1 MNLDRDG
8 PTPRGRAVLLVAG
21 LLLVAAVLAGL
32 YDRDGLLH
40 TLAPHRSVSNAESQR
55 RRERLIESLPV
66 SAPSLRLCVFALKLN
81 RPGGDGRRPPER
93 VEVTRSLMST
103 WVRIVAYGPDPAVLS
118 QTIDRTFA
126 RMTDLEHL
134 LSRYNPESDVSRVNA
149 APSGTSVTVGEDAWR
164 VLEAAEVAWKR
175 TGGVFDVTV
184 GPLVAL
190 WREAGQRGSLPSEEE
205 LARARAA
212 VGFDKLRLEPETR
225 QVTLSVPGMSLDLGG
240 IAKGYIVDQAILFLK
255 ASGVTSALVA
265 GGGDTRT
272 LGRRGDGEPW
282 VTAVRNPATE
292 SGEPFVTLL
301 LLADNAVLTS
311 GNYARYVTIGGRRY
325 SHIVDPRT
333 GWPESEVS
341 SATVIGP
348 DATNTDP
355 LATAL
360 TILGPEQ
367 GVKLIESLPGYECL
381 IVTGEKDDLHLARS
395 RGFSR
400 YEVRHRAAPNP

>member
-1 MNLDRDG
+1 MNLR
-8 PTPRGRAVLLVAG
+8 RAVLLVAG
-21 LLLVAAVLAGL
+21 LLLVAAGLASL
-32 YDRDGLLH
+32 YDRDGL
-40 TLAPHRSVSNAESQR
+40 R
-55 RRERLIESLPV
+55 RLPKPRGLSPLPDGSDAFGTKGRLGQAS
-66 SAPSLRLCVFALKLN
+66 
-81 RPGGDGRRPPER
+81 PER

-103 WVRIVAYGPDPAVLS
+103 WVRIVAYGPDPAQKLS

-126 RMTDLEHL
+126 RMSHLEHL

-149 APSGTSVTVGEDAWR
+149 APAGTPVTVGEDAWR

-190 WREAGQRGSLPSEEE
+190 WREAGKRGSLPNVEE

-212 VGFDKLRLEPETR
+212 VGFDKVRLEPETR

-240 IAKGYIVDQAILFLK
+240 IAKGYIVEEAILFLK
-255 ASGVTSALVA
+255 SEGVTSALVA
-265 GGGDTRT
+265 GGGDTRL
-272 LGRRGDGEPW
+272 LGRRGNGEAW

-292 SGEPFVTLL
+292 SGEPFLALL
-301 LLADNAVLTS
+301 LLADPAVLTS
-311 GNYARYVTIGGRRY
+311 GDYARYVTIGGRRY